1 LTAVATKVAGLLA
14 QMLPVWFTM
23 LTLGT
28 TAAFTTKVL
37 LTLAVPPAVLTTRV
51 AVWVPAVA
59 KLMLGLARVL
69 VLGLPL
75 EKVQE

>member
-1 LTAVATKVAGLLA
+1 
-14 QMLPVWFTM
+14 M

-51 AVWVPAVA
+51 AVWVPAEV
-59 KLMLGLARVL
+59 KLTLGLARVL

>member
-1 LTAVATKVAGLLA
+1 
-14 QMLPVWFTM
+14 M

-37 LTLAVPPAVLTTRV
+37 LMLEVPPAVLTTRV
-51 AVWVPAVA
+51 AVWVPGVV

>member
-1 LTAVATKVAGLLA
+1 MTAVATKVAGLLV
-14 QMLPVWFTM
+14 QTLPVWFTM
-23 LTLGT
+23 FTLGT
-28 TAAFTTKVL
+28 TAALTTKVL
-37 LTLAVPPAVLTTRV
+37 LMLEVPPAVLTTRV
-51 AVWVPAVA
+51 AVWAPGVV

>member
-1 LTAVATKVAGLLA
+1 
-14 QMLPVWFTM
+14 M

-28 TAAFTTKVL
+28 TAAVTTKVL
-37 LTLAVPPAVLTTRV
+37 LTLEVPPAVLTTRV